1 MRLLAALLCDCSQRG
16 MLFVLPSLAILPG
29 AGSHVVLRLG
39 EAMLWIVTVVGP
51 DRPGLVELVAE
62 LIAKHQGNWM
72 ASRMAHLGG
81 KFAGIIQIQLPE
93 GSADAVRE
101 DLEALSTRGLRVG
114 IESADQSVAVADG
127 TQESSAKGTILELVG
142 GDRPGI
148 VKEIAG
154 LLAKLEVNV
163 EELSTEYVPAPMS
176 GHDIFRAT
184 VRLALPEG
192 MDIENLKE
200 QVEAVAGDLMVDIT
214 LAGEESQ

>member
-1 MRLLAALLCDCSQRG
+1 
-16 MLFVLPSLAILPG
+16 MLFGLPSLAILPG
-29 AGSHVVLRLG
+29 VDQGSIFQGG
-39 EAMLWIVTVVGP
+39 EMTLWIVTVVGP
-51 DRPGLVELVAE
+51 DRPGLVELVAD

-81 KFAGIIQIQLPE
+81 KFAGIIQVYVPE
-93 GSADAVRE
+93 PQR
-101 DLEALSTRGLRVG
+101 EALEKELAELADRGLQVHV
-114 IESADQSVAVADG
+114 EATDQTTAEDAGPVL
-127 TQESSAKGTILELVG
+127 TQAQQTTLELVG

-163 EELSTEYVPAPMS
+163 EELNTEYVPAPMS

-184 VRLALPEG
+184 ARLGLPEG
-192 MDIENLKE
+192 MDVEDLKA

-214 LAGEESQ
+214 LSVEENS